1 MTNQDT
7 TGDTTIP
14 SWAEHNLHQRI
25 KAKEKAPN
33 QDTTSINEQITV
45 VTAKYFMATDPER
58 LALAD
63 DIKALISDQVAKAR
77 KEERTLAIIYVH
89 GTKNYEEYM
98 NRLAT
103 LNGVKK

>member
-7 TGDTTIP
+7 TSIDEQIRDCFKRTLIQTEGDT
-14 SWAEHNLHQRI
+14 ELF
-25 KAKEKAPN
+25 
-33 QDTTSINEQITV
+33 DTDITV
-45 VTAKYFMATDPER
+45 ELLAK
-58 LALAD
+58 
-63 DIKALISDQVAKAR
+63 LISDQVAKAR